1 MNDHEF
7 QPQTLLESFKLF
19 LYNKT
24 LFKHF
29 QWGLREICMERNMK
43 KMTFMQI
50 YARLFFPIF
59 FPSFLSFILPLAVE
73 TCRNLFIDVRRFN
86 PEKYIAM
93 APQESDYRN
102 LLANPVPVVDAPP
115 ICPA

>member
-1 MNDHEF
+1 
-7 QPQTLLESFKLF
+7 
-19 LYNKT
+19 
-24 LFKHF
+24 
-29 QWGLREICMERNMK
+29 MK
-43 KMTFMQI
+43 K
-50 YARLFFPIF
+50 YLDFF
-59 FPSFLSFILPLAVE
+59 FLSSILPLAVE

-102 LLANPVPVVDAPP
+102 LLANPVPVKVVDAPP